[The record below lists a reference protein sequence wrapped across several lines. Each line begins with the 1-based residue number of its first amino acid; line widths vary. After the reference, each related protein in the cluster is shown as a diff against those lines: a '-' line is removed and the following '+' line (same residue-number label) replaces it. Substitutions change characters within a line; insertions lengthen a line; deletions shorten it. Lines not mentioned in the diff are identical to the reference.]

1 MQPLVDKV
9 LHHRVAARQ
18 QKGDLAVLQRLVGVD
33 GAQARLLALHH
44 QRLGRLGDEDV
55 LPAGQDFVK
64 DGQVLGVDRQLGLLV
79 A

>member
-1 MQPLVDKV
+1 MT
-9 LHHRVAARQ
+9 
-18 QKGDLAVLQRLVGVD
+18 RLDRTGLTRR
-33 GAQARLLALHH
+33 ALLARLLALHD